1 MVQDIGPASR
11 AGQKVLQIK
20 FEFLLSRKQEQD
32 HVHYKRGT
40 ALDSDNIFSLLKG

>member
-32 HVHYKRGT
+32 HVHNKRGT
-40 ALDSDNIFSLLKG
+40 ALDSDNIFSPLNL